1 MRNRS
6 NNNRKSIKQVQAIPN
21 YPPKSATQTQP
32 TFASTMLQ
40 GFGFGIGTSV
50 ARNVVD
56 KAFDSSVCDA
66 IPNVEKPKQDCI
78 LMWENYNTCLR
89 NSDVQ
94 SCNYFYKDFLQCIK
108 NDVK

>member
-1 MRNRS
+1 MRT
-6 NNNRKSIKQVQAIPN
+6 RKSSKTPVQHIPKCT
-21 YPPKSATQTQP
+21 PKIAETQP
-32 TFASTMLQ
+32 SFSSTLLQ
-40 GFGFGIGTSV
+40 GFGFGIGSSV

-56 KAFDSSVCDA
+56 RAFDSTA
-66 IPNVEKPKQDCI
+66 IVDTVDKPKQDCI

-108 NDVK
+108 NDAI